1 MKRESLNKC
10 ALEKNRKISLEK
22 KPQNKPRDRM
32 LIVKQIREDKYLNI
46 HEPLIRSFG

>member
-1 MKRESLNKC
+1 MCAREKPQNKPR
-10 ALEKNRKISLEK
+10 E

-46 HEPLIRSFG
+46 HELLIRSFG